1 MGIRAYYVN
10 GLSNDSSD
18 KSGKGTQTAPVAP
31 ADDVLM
37 HAIYYSDLNAASGQW
52 STRKPIYIENLI
64 DGNAVDPNI
73 VQLQDGRY
81 LMTYMRGNFG
91 QANPEQVPTIY
102 SAWSH
107 DGVYFFDPQVIF
119 KPSGSGNS
127 DGTPV
132 VTDPSL
138 VQLRDGSW
146 LLAVS
151 NPTGA
156 SATLYASTDGRSF
169 TPKGVTLPTFSPD
182 LQVLSDGRV
191 RLYYADGPAG
201 GIASRISSDGG
212 QTWTAESGL
221 RKSGAGFD
229 PSVFQLA
236 DGNWRMLFKTQTPT
250 SDPSA
255 SPILG
260 HKTSLA
266 SSTDGA
272 SYSTAQSE
280 FAASASVGEGIDFTP
295 LTVTQSLLTAAASND
310 QIAVGS
316 TGAHVRAGAGRDT
329 VVFATT
335 ADKLTLRADFLNAGD
350 WVAELKAAPTTKYLL
365 QDVERLQFSDR
376 SLALDL
382 DGNAGKAARILGAE
396 FGAAAVRNPE
406 YVGIG
411 IDLLDGGMSYAE
423 LAGQAMAAAGK
434 TTPAA
439 VCAQLWLNLT
449 GTVATAGDVAPFVA
463 MLEKGE
469 LSVGALTTMAAD
481 NAMNATNIGLVGLAQ
496 TGLEFL

>member
-18 KSGKGTQTAPVAP
+18 KSGKGDPVAPVAP
-31 ADDVLM
+31 ADNVLM
-37 HAIYYSDLNAASGQW
+37 HAIYYSDLNAATGQW
-52 STRKPIYIENLI
+52 STRKPIYLENLI
-64 DGNAVDPNI
+64 DGNMVDPNL

-91 QANPEQVPTIY
+91 QANPEAMSTIY
-102 SAWSH
+102 SAWSY
-107 DGVYFFDPQVIF
+107 DGVYFFDPQVVF
-119 KPSGSGNS
+119 KPAGSGNA
-127 DGTPV
+127 DGSPV

-151 NPTGA
+151 NPSGPR
-156 SATLYASTDGRSF
+156 ATLYTSADGRSF
-169 TPKGVTLPTFSPD
+169 APNGVTLPTFSPD
-182 LQVLSDGRV
+182 LQVLADGRV
-191 RLYYADGPAG
+191 RLHYADGPSG
-201 GIASRISSDGG
+201 GIGSRISADGG
-212 QTWTAESGL
+212 LTWTVEAGA

-236 DGNWRMLFKTQTPT
+236 DGSWRMLFKTQTPN

-266 SSTDGA
+266 TSTDGA
-272 SYSTAQSE
+272 SFSTAQSE

-295 LTVTQSLLTAAASND
+295 LTVTQSLLTAAATND

-376 SLALDL
+376 SVALDL
-382 DGNAGKAARILGAE
+382 DGNAGKAARILGAV
-396 FGAAAVRNPE
+396 FGATAVRNPE

-449 GTVATAGDVAPFVA
+449 GTVASAGDIAPFVA

-469 LSVGALTTMAAD
+469 LSVGALTAMAAD
-481 NAMNATNIGLVGLAQ
+481 NAMNATNIDLVGLAQ

>member
-18 KSGKGTQTAPVAP
+18 KSGKGDPVAPVAP
-31 ADDVLM
+31 ADNVLM
-37 HAIYYSDLNAASGQW
+37 HAIYYSDLNAATGQW
-52 STRKPIYIENLI
+52 STRKPIYLENLI
-64 DGNAVDPNI
+64 DGNMVDPNL

-91 QANPEQVPTIY
+91 QANPEAMSTIY
-102 SAWSH
+102 SAWSY
-107 DGVYFFDPQVIF
+107 DGVYFFDPQVVF
-119 KPSGSGNS
+119 KPAGSGNA
-127 DGTPV
+127 DGSPV

-151 NPTGA
+151 NPSGPR
-156 SATLYASTDGRSF
+156 ATLYTSADGRSF
-169 TPKGVTLPTFSPD
+169 APNGVTLPTFSPD
-182 LQVLSDGRV
+182 LQVLADGRV
-191 RLYYADGPAG
+191 RLHYADGPSG
-201 GIASRISSDGG
+201 GIGSRISADGG
-212 QTWTAESGL
+212 LTWTVEAGA

-236 DGNWRMLFKTQTPT
+236 DGSWRMLFKTQTPN

-266 SSTDGA
+266 TSTDGA
-272 SYSTAQSE
+272 SFSTAQSE

-295 LTVTQSLLTAAASND
+295 LTVTQSLLTAAATND

-350 WVAELKAAPTTKYLL
+350 WVAELKAA
-365 QDVERLQFSDR
+365 
-376 SLALDL
+376 
-382 DGNAGKAARILGAE
+382 RILGAV
-396 FGAAAVRNPE
+396 FGATAVRNPE

-449 GTVATAGDVAPFVA
+449 GTVATAGDIAPFVA

-469 LSVGALTTMAAD
+469 LSVGALTAMAAD
-481 NAMNATNIGLVGLAQ
+481 NAMNATNIDLVGLAQ